1 MIRVNPGKQMYPN
14 WINSSLV
21 SKSIFDEK
29 FVKIGFSQNG
39 EDEII
44 RDFFWNDILSNN
56 KQNYLDIGC
65 YNETFYSNTK
75 LLNLAGWNGI
85 AIDAN
90 PDAEGQW
97 TTNRSKDT
105 FLNLG
110 VKSSECDPKKQTF
123 KFYRFKDNAINTFD
137 KSRAKLLASK
147 GAPFRDIIDVR
158 CKRLTEI
165 AELILSIRPGFSP
178 SFLNIDVE
186 RVDFLSDLADFLNS
200 MSNPSLVCIEW
211 ISEGF
216 GIDNYKESREFKILN
231 NCNYKIINI
240 LGGNL
245 FAAHGK

>member
-1 MIRVNPGKQMYPN
+1 MYPN

-21 SKSIFDEK
+21 SKSIFNEK

-44 RDFFWNDILSNN
+44 REFFWHDILSNR
-56 KQNYLDIGC
+56 KHSYLDIGC
-65 YNETFYSNTK
+65 YDETLYSNTK

-90 PDAEGQW
+90 PDAEAQW
-97 TTNRSKDT
+97 TNKRRKDT

-110 VKSSECDPKKQTF
+110 VKASECDLQQKTL

-137 KSRAKLLASK
+137 KNRAKLLVSK
-147 GAPFRDIIDVR
+147 GAFFKDAIDVT
-158 CKRLTEI
+158 CKRLPEI
-165 AELILSIRPGFSP
+165 AELILSIKPGFSP
-178 SFLNIDVE
+178 AFLNIDIE
-186 RVDFLSDLADFLNS
+186 RVDFMNDLPVFLNS

-211 ISEGF
+211 VSEGF
-216 GIDNYKESREFKILN
+216 GIENYKESREFNILKS
-231 NCNYKIINI
+231 CNYKIINI

-245 FAAHGK
+245 FAAYSQ